1 VIGVKILVVEDE
13 PSLNQIIAKRLKI
26 EGYSVD
32 CAENGKEALSYV
44 AAAEY
49 DLLVVDIMM
58 PEMDGLTLVKSLR
71 RQGNK
76 VPVLFLTARDST
88 EDKVIGLD
96 SGGDDYLVKP
106 FEFSELLARIR
117 ALLRRSAAVGTVSD
131 ELRIADLT
139 LSGSSHEVRRGGKEI
154 ALTPKEFSILEY
166 LLRNQG
172 IVLSRDKI
180 LEHAWDFSY
189 EGASNMVDVYIKT
202 LRKKIDN
209 DFEPKLLHTVRGAG
223 YVLKE

>member
-1 VIGVKILVVEDE
+1 MKILVVEDE

-32 CAENGKEALSYV
+32 QAENGRDALEFV
-44 AAAEY
+44 ALAEY
-49 DLLVVDIMM
+49 DLLIVDILM
-58 PEMDGLTLVKSLR
+58 PEMDGLTLVHTLR
-71 RQGNK
+71 EKNVT
-76 VPVLFLTARDST
+76 VPVLFLTALDGT
-88 EDKVIGLD
+88 EDKVKGLD
-96 SGGDDYLVKP
+96 AGGDDYLVKP
-106 FEFSELLARIR
+106 FEFSELLARVR
-117 ALLRRSAAVGTVSD
+117 ALLRRSGGT
-131 ELRIADLT
+131 
-139 LSGSSHEVRRGGKEI
+139 
-154 ALTPKEFSILEY
+154 ALTPKEFSVLEY

-202 LRKKIDN
+202 LRKKIDH

>member
-1 VIGVKILVVEDE
+1 MKLLVAEDE
-13 PSLNQIIAKRLKI
+13 PALNQIIVKRLKI

-32 CAENGKEALSYV
+32 SAQKGAEAL
-44 AAAEY
+44 EY
-49 DLLVVDIMM
+49 MEATEDGLLLVDIMM
-58 PEMDGLTLVKSLR
+58 PEMDGLTLVKILR
-71 RQGNK
+71 RRGSK
-76 VPVLFLTARDST
+76 VPVLFLTARDTT
-88 EDKVIGLD
+88 EDKVNGLN

-117 ALLRRSAAVGTVSD
+117 ALLRRSSSGGMISD
-131 ELRIADLT
+131 EMTFEDLT
-139 LSGSSHEVRRGGKEI
+139 LSSSARTVFRSGKEI
-154 ALTPKEFSILEY
+154 FLTPKEFAILEY

-189 EGASNMVDVYIKT
+189 EGASNMVDVYMKT
-202 LRKKIDN
+202 LRRKIDK

-223 YVLKE
+223 YVLKK